1 MGLTVKIVVVAVTML
16 LGVAV
21 GLTWVELSQTEE
33 STQFQPLP
41 ISMSKAVE
49 AAETATA
56 GQAII
61 AQLDIA
67 EGRPVY
73 EIHILGPD
81 RSVSTVQVDAEDGEV
96 ALVID
101 EEQEHSTEEDSVQS
115 LQGGTTL

>member
-56 GQAII
+56 GQAIN
-61 AQLDIA
+61 AQLELA

-81 RSVSTVQVDAEDGEV
+81 HSLSTVHVDAQNGEM
-96 ALVID
+96 AFVIG
-101 EEQEHSTEEDSVQS
+101 EEQDQPSKEEILRSQ
-115 LQGGTTL
+115 QGGAI

>member
-1 MGLTVKIVVVAVTML
+1 MGLNIRIVAVAVTML

-21 GLTWVELSQTEE
+21 GLTWVELSQTKKRA
-33 STQFQPLP
+33 QFQPLP
-41 ISMSKAVE
+41 ISMSMAVE

-73 EIHILGPD
+73 EIHILGPN
-81 RSVSTVQVDAEDGEV
+81 RGLSTVQVDAEDGEV

-101 EEQEHSTEEDSVQS
+101 EEQEHPTKEEIVRSQK
-115 LQGGTTL
+115 GGAII